1 LPDIWGYALYGP
13 GRPSKRAQRDVLKS
27 LGVNVAAIGTLW
39 EDEPKTGS
47 GRRKGHLQGRQDL
60 LNNLEPGNTV
70 VVAAPY
76 CLGVGEED
84 VKWFLAE
91 LAKRDV
97 SLITSAGTLH
107 AGPGGDT
114 SIFLAAFKSAQ
125 NTAHV
130 RAHRAKPKKRARK
143 ATTETQS

>member
-1 LPDIWGYALYGP
+1 LPEIWGYALYGP

-27 LGVNVAAIGTLW
+27 LGVDVAEIGTLW

-60 LNNLEPGNTV
+60 LDVLLPGNTV
-70 VVAAPY
+70 VVASPY

-91 LAKRDV
+91 LAQKGV

-114 SIFLAAFKSAQ
+114 SIFLAAFKTAQ
-125 NTAHV
+125 NVAHV
-130 RAHRAKPKKRARK
+130 RAHRAKPKKRK
-143 ATTETQS
+143 PKTNVQ